1 VERSI
6 AEGRDAP
13 GSSDLA
19 VGRARPVAIGLGIA
33 VLALV
38 LYVLGNGERLN
49 FYNHFVWQADA
60 FLHGRVSIPYPVP
73 EGASDE
79 PFNDYFQ
86 DVLPVDGTLV
96 GPDGVATGAALVPF
110 PPLPALVL
118 LPLVAVQGLAA
129 DQGLLLAGLA
139 AVGVGLAWWVLG
151 RLPITLEVRALVTVF
166 FALGTVWWWT
176 AVVGSTWYFAHVVAT
191 DLGLLAVGVALGA
204 DPLATD
210 PDVADDVDKG
220 SHARRTLL
228 SAVLPLDHRQVVAGL
243 LLGLAATARL
253 PMALGVVFLFL
264 VGGGWTWQRRTV
276 SAAAGA
282 AIPIA
287 MLLAYNVATTGSIFH
302 PGYEYQYQHEAFGY
316 TSLGYHLDW
325 SIEDVRYIPQNLGI
339 MFASLPALLPTVL
352 PNTLGPRFIP
362 DIVACTDPGA
372 VRRLFDPDCPLAIP
386 RDIGTSILLVSPAFL
401 LIVPAALRGWG
412 RSRLVT
418 GGLAAILLIAVL
430 NLAHFSQGWVQ
441 WGYRFSNDFVPFALP
456 LVAVGATASRR
467 LTTTTAALVLVS
479 VLVNA
484 WGVAWGNVLGW

>member
-1 VERSI
+1 MRARRRSRRPRSAARRGPRSRPRRAHPDRGRSREPPTLLKVERSI

-139 AVGVGLAWWVLG
+139 AIGVGLAWWVLG

-204 DPLATD
+204 DRLATD
-210 PDVADDVDKG
+210 PDAESDEYGGDVADDVDEG
-220 SHARRTLL
+220 SHAR
-228 SAVLPLDHRQVVAGL
+228 
-243 LLGLAATARL
+243 
-253 PMALGVVFLFL
+253 
-264 VGGGWTWQRRTV
+264 GGWL
-276 SAAAGA
+276 S
-282 AIPIA
+282 
-287 MLLAYNVATTGSIFH
+287 
-302 PGYEYQYQHEAFGY
+302 
-316 TSLGYHLDW
+316 
-325 SIEDVRYIPQNLGI
+325 
-339 MFASLPALLPTVL
+339 
-352 PNTLGPRFIP
+352 
-362 DIVACTDPGA
+362 
-372 VRRLFDPDCPLAIP
+372 
-386 RDIGTSILLVSPAFL
+386 
-401 LIVPAALRGWG
+401 
-412 RSRLVT
+412 
-418 GGLAAILLIAVL
+418 
-430 NLAHFSQGWVQ
+430 
-441 WGYRFSNDFVPFALP
+441 
-456 LVAVGATASRR
+456 
-467 LTTTTAALVLVS
+467 
-479 VLVNA
+479 
-484 WGVAWGNVLGW
+484 